1 MEDSAEDIHLNQTEF
16 SLLGNQLRFLFKKRN
31 RLEQRAKEIN
41 DIMTKNPNF
50 TPYTKHKEKTVNMLD
65 TLLETGEGNVED
77 YLSIRQQFFN
87 IQCEFMPMINR
98 MEQIG
103 IEIKTIVEDIQE
115 IEKKF
120 SKLSGARYID
130 DDCEKHFFINKN

>member
-50 TPYTKHKEKTVNMLD
+50 TPYTKHKEKTVNMLN

-103 IEIKTIVEDIQE
+103 IEIKTIVEDIQ
-115 IEKKF
+115 
-120 SKLSGARYID
+120 
-130 DDCEKHFFINKN
+130 